1 MVFDLGGVLI
11 DWDPRHLYRKLFA
24 GDEAAMEQFLATVCT
39 HEWNRRQDAGRS
51 FAEGARLLKAEHP
64 DKAELIDAYGSRF
77 DEMIAGPI
85 AGSVEILAEL
95 RDRGTPLYGLTNWS
109 AETYPAALDRFAFL
123 RWFRGILVSGE
134 VGVIKPDP
142 RIFAL
147 LIERFAVEPQRT
159 VYIDDVEAN
168 VAAARPF
175 GIHAIHF
182 TTPAKLREELVG
194 LGLLPSQERLTEHFR
209 PGHGR
214 CRYGRIAADQMGGSD
229 GRVARREI
237 GVDHRWWGRDRPR
250 HGFGLCA
257 RRRARRG
264 RRRLG
269 RSRARN
275 RRPGQRGRAAR
286 RYRCRAT

>member
-24 GDEAAMEQFLATVCT
+24 GDQAAMEQFLATVCT

-64 DKAELIDAYGSRF
+64 DKGELIDAYGSRF

-85 AGSVEILAEL
+85 SGSVEILAEL
-95 RDRGTPLYGLTNWS
+95 RDRGIPLYGLTNWS

-147 LIERFAVEPQRT
+147 LIERFAVEPR
-159 VYIDDVEAN
+159 A
-168 VAAARPF
+168 
-175 GIHAIHF
+175 H
-182 TTPAKLREELVG
+182 
-194 LGLLPSQERLTEHFR
+194 RLYR
-209 PGHGR
+209 R
-214 CRYGRIAADQMGGSD
+214 CRSER
-229 GRVARREI
+229 
-237 GVDHRWWGRDRPR
+237 
-250 HGFGLCA
+250 
-257 RRRARRG
+257 RRRASLRHSWDPFHDTRKIAG
-264 RRRLG
+264 GAG
-269 RSRARN
+269 RSRAASVSRHVTCTSV
-275 RRPGQRGRAAR
+275 PTVGITGAPRGS
-286 RYRCRAT
+286 C